1 MRNEVETAPI
11 ELNQPSEADLAA
23 LPDIAAV
30 FVLRAGERS
39 AYAARTTALRR
50 RVRRAVKLLGLGDV
64 LTSIE
69 YWPVASALEGSL
81 LHYAVMR
88 RVFPEQYL
96 KLIRL
101 RMPAYVKVTLGN
113 AFPRTHVSARLS
125 SKALHYGPFRSR
137 AEAEN
142 FESQFLDFFQLR
154 RCQEDLAPSPVH
166 PGCIYGEMNM
176 CLRPCQQV
184 VSVEEYRS
192 EARRVVDFLS
202 TNGAS
207 LLASATAA
215 RDRLSEEMNFEEAAR
230 QHQRSERINAV
241 LALRG
246 ELVRDVDRLCG
257 VVVTP
262 ALSVAAPCSS
272 ALCAPALCAQTV
284 NLHFVW
290 RGAWIG
296 PVPFAVEQMG
306 SSLDQRLREIV
317 DGIETPRISVQERQ
331 EHLALL
337 ARWYYSSWREGDW
350 IAIDDPARVPYRRI
364 VRAVSKVLGGGAGR
378 ALK

>member
-11 ELNQPSEADLAA
+11 EVNNPSDADLAA

-39 AYAARTTALRR
+39 AYAARTTMLRR
-50 RVRRAVKLLGLGDV
+50 RVRRVVKLLGLGGV
-64 LTSIE
+64 LTGVE
-69 YWPVASALEGSL
+69 YWPVASALEGAL

-88 RVFPEQYL
+88 RVFPDQYL

-101 RMPAYVKVTLGN
+101 RMPAYVKVTLAN
-113 AFPRTHVSARLS
+113 TFPRTHVSTRLS
-125 SKALHYGPFRSR
+125 SRALHYGPFRSR
-137 AEAEN
+137 AEVEN

-154 RCQEDLAPSPVH
+154 RCQEDLAPSPAH

-184 VSVEEYRS
+184 VTVEEYRS
-192 EARRVVDFLS
+192 EVRRVVDFLS

-207 LLASATAA
+207 LVASATAA
-215 RDRLSEEMNFEEAAR
+215 RDRLSEEMDFEEAAR
-230 QHQRSERINAV
+230 QHQRCERINAV

-246 ELVRDVDRLCG
+246 DLVRDVDRLCG
-257 VVVTP
+257 VVVLP
-262 ALSVAAPCSS
+262 ALTAD
-272 ALCAPALCAQTV
+272 TV
-284 NLHFVW
+284 NLQFVW
-290 RGAWIG
+290 HGAWIR
-296 PVPFAVEQMG
+296 PVSFAVGHMG

-317 DGIETPRISVQERQ
+317 DGIQPLRISVSERQ

-364 VRAVSKVLGGGAGR
+364 VRAISKVLGGGAGR
-378 ALK
+378 VLK

>member
-1 MRNEVETAPI
+1 MRSVVETAPF
-11 ELNQPSEADLAA
+11 EVNQPSDADLAA

-39 AYAARTTALRR
+39 AYAARTTMLRR
-50 RVRRAVKLLGLGDV
+50 RVRRAVKLLGLGGV
-64 LTSIE
+64 LTGIE

-88 RVFPEQYL
+88 RIFPDHYL
-96 KLIRL
+96 RLLRL

-142 FESQFLDFFQLR
+142 FEGQFLDFFQLR
-154 RCQEDLAPSPVH
+154 RCQEDLAPSPQH
-166 PGCIYGEMNM
+166 PGCIYGEMAM

-184 VSVEEYRS
+184 VSEEEYRS
-192 EARRVVDFLS
+192 EVRRVVDFLS

-230 QHQRSERINAV
+230 QHQRCERINAV

-246 ELVRDVDRLCG
+246 ELVRDVDRLSG

-262 ALSVAAPCSS
+262 ALNAA
-272 ALCAPALCAQTV
+272 AV

-290 RGAWIG
+290 RGAWVG
-296 PVPFAVEQMG
+296 PVPFTVGHMG
-306 SSLDQRLREIV
+306 ASLDHGLREIV
-317 DGIETPRISVQERQ
+317 DGIETPRLSVQERQ

-337 ARWYYSSWREGDW
+337 ARWFYSSWREGDW
-350 IAIDDPARVPYRRI
+350 IAIDDPARIPYRRI
-364 VRAVSKVLGGGAGR
+364 VRAVSKVLSGGVVR
-378 ALK
+378 VLK

>member
-1 MRNEVETAPI
+1 MRTVVEAAPI
-11 ELNQPSEADLAA
+11 EVNQPCEADLAA
-23 LPDIAAV
+23 LPEVAAV

-39 AYAARTTALRR
+39 AYAARTTMLRR
-50 RVRRAVKLLGLGDV
+50 RVRRVVKLLGLGGI
-64 LTSIE
+64 LTRVE

-81 LHYAVMR
+81 LHYGVMR
-88 RVFPEQYL
+88 RIFPDQYL

-113 AFPRTHVSARLS
+113 AFPRTQVSARLS
-125 SKALHYGPFRSR
+125 SRALHYGPFRSR

-154 RCQEDLAPSPVH
+154 RCQEDLAPSPAH

-192 EARRVVDFLS
+192 EVQRVVDFLS

-207 LLASATAA
+207 LLASAAAA

-230 QHQRSERINAV
+230 QHQRRERIDAV

-246 ELVRDVDRLCG
+246 ELVRDVERLSG

-262 ALSVAAPCSS
+262 ALSAE
-272 ALCAPALCAQTV
+272 TV

-296 PVPFAVEQMG
+296 PVPFAVGHMG

-317 DGIETPRISVQERQ
+317 DGLEAPRLSVQERQ

>member
-1 MRNEVETAPI
+1 MRNVVETAAV
-11 ELNQPSEADLAA
+11 ELNQPSDADLAA

-39 AYAARTTALRR
+39 AYAARTTMLRR
-50 RVRRAVKLLGLGDV
+50 RVNRAVKLLGLGGI
-64 LTSIE
+64 LTSVE

-88 RVFPEQYL
+88 RTFPDQYL
-96 KLIRL
+96 KLLRL
-101 RMPAYVKVTLGN
+101 RMPAYIKVTLAN
-113 AFPRTHVSARLS
+113 PFPRTHVSSRLS
-125 SKALHYGPFRSR
+125 SKALLYGPFRSR

-154 RCQEDLAPSPVH
+154 RCQEDLAPSPTH

-184 VSVEEYRS
+184 VSVEEYGS
-192 EARRVVDFLS
+192 EVRRVVDFLS

-207 LLASATAA
+207 LRVPAAAA

-230 QHQRSERINAV
+230 QHQRCERINAV

-246 ELVRDVDRLCG
+246 DLVRDTEKLSG
-257 VVVTP
+257 VVV
-262 ALSVAAPCSS
+262 
-272 ALCAPALCAQTV
+272 APALGAETV
-284 NLHFVW
+284 NLFFVW
-290 RGAWIG
+290 RGAWM
-296 PVPFAVEQMG
+296 PPALFAVGHMG

-317 DGIETPRISVQERQ
+317 DGIEAPSLSAQEKQ

-364 VRAVSKVLGGGAGR
+364 VRAMSKVLGGDAGR
-378 ALK
+378 GLK

>member
-1 MRNEVETAPI
+1 MSDAVETAPI
-11 ELNQPSEADLAA
+11 EVNQPTDADLAV
-23 LPDIAAV
+23 LPDVPAV
-30 FVLRAGERS
+30 FVLRAGDRS
-39 AYAARTTALRR
+39 AYAARTTMLRR
-50 RVRRAVKLLGLGDV
+50 RVRRAVKLLGLAGV
-64 LTSIE
+64 LTRIE

-81 LHYAVMR
+81 LHYAVTR

-113 AFPRTHVSARLS
+113 TFPRTHISTRLGL
-125 SKALHYGPFRSR
+125 KALHYGPFRSR

-142 FESQFLDFFQLR
+142 FQTQFLEFFQLR
-154 RCQEDLAPSPVH
+154 RCQEDLEPSPAH

-184 VSVEEYRS
+184 VSVDEYRS
-192 EARRVVDFLS
+192 EVQRVVDFLS

-215 RDRLSEEMNFEEAAR
+215 RDRFSEEMNFEEAAR
-230 QHQRSERINAV
+230 QHQRYERINAV
-241 LALRG
+241 LSLRG
-246 ELVRDVDRLCG
+246 ELVRDVDRLSG
-257 VVVTP
+257 VVVMP
-262 ALSVAAPCSS
+262 SLSPE
-272 ALCAPALCAQTV
+272 TV

-290 RGAWIG
+290 RGAWIA
-296 PVPFAVEQMG
+296 PVPFAVGHMG

-317 DGIETPRISVQERQ
+317 DGIESPRITVQEKQ

-350 IAIDDPARVPYRRI
+350 IAMDDPARVPYRRI

-378 ALK
+378 PVK